1 MDRGYPSTAAFI
13 RMMEK
18 GILFLARLKSSDYK
32 KEQAVMAALG
42 HVTLR
47 MVKVPLPDNKE
58 EILIT
63 NLPSE
68 IFDHLKIAELYLMR
82 WNKEGYFSQS
92 SGFFYDNSSVI
103 CRNYRKCMGIMQ
115 NRV

>member
-1 MDRGYPSTAAFI
+1 
-13 RMMEK
+13 
-18 GILFLARLKSSDYK
+18 
-32 KEQAVMAALG
+32 MAAPDAWVDICLDKSRIRHYQGTDIGRRMAELG

-68 IFDHLKIAELYLMR
+68 TFDHLKIAELYLMR

>member
-1 MDRGYPSTAAFI
+1 MPGWISVWTRAGSDITRGRI
-13 RMMEK
+13 LGGEWRRMAE
-18 GILFLARLKSSDYK
+18 
-32 KEQAVMAALG
+32 LG

-68 IFDHLKIAELYLMR
+68 TFDHLKIAELYLMR

-92 SGFFYDNSSVI
+92 SSFFYDNSSVI

>member
-1 MDRGYPSTAAFI
+1 MMSWTGDTRLPQAFI

-58 EILIT
+58 
-63 NLPSE
+63 
-68 IFDHLKIAELYLMR
+68 KYL
-82 WNKEGYFSQS
+82 SQ
-92 SGFFYDNSSVI
+92 I
-103 CRNYRKCMGIMQ
+103 CRPKSLTT
-115 NRV
+115 

>member
-1 MDRGYPSTAAFI
+1 
-13 RMMEK
+13 MMEK

-32 KEQAVMAALG
+32 KEQAVMVALG
-42 HVTLR
+42 HVTLC

-63 NLPSE
+63 NLTSE
-68 IFDHLKIAELYLMR
+68 TFDHLKIAELYLMR